1 VRVSNHEASLQRYH
15 SRFILRDAAKTPLLR
30 IRHTAASR
38 SDPPMNLH
46 RLLNARVAAGNPV
59 RVALIGAG
67 KFGSMFLS
75 QVPHTPGL
83 EVPVIVDLDP
93 ERAREAC
100 RTVGWDADRIA
111 ATTFTADVAKATSE
125 STSGNIEVIV
135 EATGN
140 PAAGIRHAR
149 AAIASGKH
157 IVMVNVE
164 ADVLAG
170 PLLAQEARKAGVV
183 YSLAYGDQPALTA
196 EMVDWARASGFR
208 VVAAGKGTKY
218 LPAYHDVTPDGV
230 WQHYGLT
237 AGEAQSAGMN
247 PQMFNSFLDGTKSAI
262 EMAAIAN
269 ATGLDVPADGLLFPP
284 CGVDDL
290 PHVLRPR
297 DHGGLLE
304 SSGVV
309 EVVSSL
315 ERDGRPVF
323 RDLRWGVYV
332 VLEAPN
338 DYATDC
344 FKQYGLKT
352 DASGRYAAM
361 YKPYHLIGLELNISV
376 LSAALRK
383 EPTGQAFDFRGDV
396 AAVAKR
402 DLRAGEMLDGEGG
415 YTVWGRLMPAQAGLK
430 AGALPIGL
438 AHKVKLTN
446 DVAHGAV
453 VRWSDVAFDAANE
466 TIKTRKAMEAAF
478 AARP

>member
-1 VRVSNHEASLQRYH
+1 MDSGLDASASPRNDDFNWIASMNLSH
-15 SRFILRDAAKTPLLR
+15 LLN
-30 IRHTAASR
+30 IRH
-38 SDPPMNLH
+38 
-46 RLLNARVAAGNPV
+46 AAGKPV

-93 ERAREAC
+93 QRAKDAC
-100 RTVGWDADRIA
+100 RTVGWDDARIA
-111 ATTFTADVAKATSE
+111 ATNFATDGAKAMA
-125 STSGNIEVIV
+125 GDIEVVV

-140 PAAGIRHAR
+140 PAVGIRHAR
-149 AAIASGKH
+149 AAIAAGKH

-170 PLLAQEARKAGVV
+170 PLLAEEARKAGVV

-196 EMVDWARASGFR
+196 EMVDWARATGFR

-269 ATGLDVPADGLLFPP
+269 ACSLDVPTGGLLFPP

-290 PHVLRPR
+290 PHVMRPR
-297 DHGGLLE
+297 DAGGVLE
-304 SSGVV
+304 RSGVV

-338 DYATDC
+338 DYAADC
-344 FKQYGLKT
+344 FRQYGLKT

-376 LSAALRK
+376 LSAALRQ
-383 EPTGQAFDFRGDV
+383 EPTGQPHGFRGDV
-396 AAVAKR
+396 ASVAKR
-402 DLRAGEMLDGEGG
+402 SLRAGEMLDGEGG
-415 YTVWGRLMPAQAGLK
+415 YTVWGKLMPAAASLK

-438 AHKVKLTN
+438 AHRLTLKN
-446 DVAHGAV
+446 DIAHGALV
-453 VRWSDVAFDAANE
+453 SWNDVEFDEGSD
-466 TIKTRKAMEAAF
+466 TIKTRKAMEQRF
-478 AARP
+478 AGG

>member
-1 VRVSNHEASLQRYH
+1 
-15 SRFILRDAAKTPLLR
+15 
-30 IRHTAASR
+30 
-38 SDPPMNLH
+38 MNLH
-46 RLLNARVAAGNPV
+46 HLLNKRHAAGKPV
-59 RVALIGAG
+59 RVVLIGAG

-83 EVPVIVDLDP
+83 EVAVIVDLDP
-93 ERAREAC
+93 DRAREAC
-100 RTVGWDADRIA
+100 RTVGWDAARIES
-111 ATTFTADVAKATSE
+111 TTFTDDGTAAIRGGPV
-125 STSGNIEVIV
+125 EVVV

-140 PAAGIRHAR
+140 PAVGIRHAR
-149 AAIASGKH
+149 AAIAAGKH
-157 IVMVNVE
+157 VVMVNVE

-170 PLLAQEARKAGVV
+170 PLLADEARKAGVV

-196 EMVDWARASGFR
+196 EMVDWARATGFH

-218 LPAYHDVTPDGV
+218 LPAYHDVTPTEV
-230 WQHYGLT
+230 WKHYGLT

-269 ATGLDVPADGLLFPP
+269 ATGLDVPAGGLAFPP

-290 PHVLRPR
+290 PHVMRPR
-297 DHGGLLE
+297 DKGGVLDR
-304 SSGVV
+304 SGVV

-338 DYATDC
+338 DYAADC
-344 FKQYGLKT
+344 FRQYGLKT

-376 LSAALRK
+376 LSAALRN
-383 EPTGQAFDFRGDV
+383 EPTGQPQDFRGDV

-402 DLRAGEMLDGEGG
+402 DLHAGEMLDGEGG
-415 YTVWGRLMPAQAGLK
+415 YTVWGKLMPAADSLK

-438 AHKVKLTN
+438 AHRVKLTR
-446 DVAHGAV
+446 DVAYGSV
-453 VRWSDVAFDAANE
+453 VRWSDVAVDAGND
-466 TIKTRKAMEAAF
+466 TIVARRAMEARFGGGLSAV
-478 AARP
+478 AASLEAR